1 MHLTEANI
9 RKLAPRA
16 ADWIIDG
23 LVAHQDL
30 IEQHGVNTPRR
41 FQHFMAQIAHESDGF
56 KTTREYASGAAY
68 EGRKDL
74 GNTQPGDGRRYRGR
88 GLIQLTGRDNVTRAS
103 EHFDRPYVE
112 QPELLEKFP
121 DALLAAL
128 WFWNWRNINAPAD
141 RDDVVRVTRLINGGT
156 NGLKDRKTYLERAK
170 RIWPDGDRQETGTVA
185 RATAKVSDVRVDKHW
200 LTKGRMREIQTQLYK
215 LGYTEVGTI
224 DGALGP
230 RSRSAIK
237 IYWDE
242 RGIPAKARVV
252 DAAFLARLNAS
263 SPRKIPDSRRKMT
276 MNELQKRGSD
286 TIPTGKTGMAATA
299 GGAIKT
305 VQENAD
311 TVSST
316 VNQVRDPIDW
326 LWGLM
331 GSALLWVLALAAFV
345 GAAYLI
351 WRMMKNRL
359 RDEQLG
365 KTITNPVKIERA
377 RELDPDDDE
386 PVVAESDDELIVD
399 DEDEEDELERA

>member
-1 MHLTEANI
+1 
-9 RKLAPRA
+9 
-16 ADWIIDG
+16 
-23 LVAHQDL
+23 
-30 IEQHGVNTPRR
+30 
-41 FQHFMAQIAHESDGF
+41 
-56 KTTREYASGAAY
+56 
-68 EGRKDL
+68 
-74 GNTQPGDGRRYRGR
+74 
-88 GLIQLTGRDNVTRAS
+88 
-103 EHFDRPYVE
+103 
-112 QPELLEKFP
+112 
-121 DALLAAL
+121 
-128 WFWNWRNINAPAD
+128 
-141 RDDVVRVTRLINGGT
+141 
-156 NGLKDRKTYLERAK
+156 
-170 RIWPDGDRQETGTVA
+170 
-185 RATAKVSDVRVDKHW
+185 
-200 LTKGRMREIQTQLYK
+200 
-215 LGYTEVGTI
+215 
-224 DGALGP
+224 
-230 RSRSAIK
+230 
-237 IYWDE
+237 
-242 RGIPAKARVV
+242 
-252 DAAFLARLNAS
+252 
-263 SPRKIPDSRRKMT
+263 

-299 GGAIKT
+299 GGAVIAGGGIIKT